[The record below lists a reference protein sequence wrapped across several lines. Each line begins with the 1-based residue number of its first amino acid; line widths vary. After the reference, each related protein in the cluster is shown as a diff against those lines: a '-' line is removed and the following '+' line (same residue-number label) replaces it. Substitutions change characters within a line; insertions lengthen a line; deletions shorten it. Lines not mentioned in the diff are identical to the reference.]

1 MSKKPLVT
9 DAEFEVVSG
18 PFRVGDEHPTQKG
31 WYYTDKIGRHGE
43 RLWYKPPGPISRW
56 VRRVALFMYLGMMG
70 MAFVGIFL
78 AEGCS

>member
-31 WYYTDKIGRHGE
+31 WYYTDKIGRKGE
-43 RLWYKPPGPISRW
+43 RLWYRPPGPISRW
-56 VRRVALFMYLGMMG
+56 IRRLALIAYFSM
-70 MAFVGIFL
+70 MAFAIIITLIMGV
-78 AEGCS
+78 

>member
-56 VRRVALFMYLGMMG
+56 VRRIALFMYLGMMG